1 MSESVTLARRASPLV
16 LGWKPVAVVGALAL
30 LAIAFHIFVIP
41 IDARFY
47 GLFDNATDLFVYRA
61 GGQVVLDGKPLYE
74 FPVSGRLSF
83 TYPPFSAVVFTVF
96 ALMTALIAKIVWW
109 AAIFAALVL
118 TVYLGMRTLGY
129 RADRRLAVFAAC
141 AAVCVTVLE
150 PVRTTIWL
158 GQINV
163 FLMFLILLDLVFLDL
178 LHPRSRLR
186 GIGVGIAA
194 GLKLTP
200 AFFVVYLLV
209 LRRWRAAAMAVVAF
223 GVTVAVGY
231 LVIGADAHQYWTTYM
246 TGESRIGRVDS
257 PANQSVNGF
266 MAQIL
271 AYFDIRRFS
280 HPAPGGPLFSAPD
293 WLWVPVALVAAILGL
308 WAAVVSYRR
317 GRRLL
322 SVSIAGMTAATV
334 SPFSWGH
341 HWVWVV
347 PLLVVAFDFAYRGS
361 LNGRRYWWRWL
372 APLAICALSF
382 SYWWNY
388 FGSGPHY
395 RADHII
401 AIGLFMMPRY
411 PDPGVLDRIAVILYS
426 GCYPLILLLTIIVTL
441 AAEFRA
447 RRADDLNEAI
457 ESSTS
462 STVAAEP
469 DSPTYPETI
478 ESSSGVESRSVPGT
492 APAESGARRAD
503 LATSTDL
510 ESSAQI
516 RHPA

>member
-1 MSESVTLARRASPLV
+1 MSASTSVDQRPSPLV
-16 LGWKPVAVVGALAL
+16 IGFKPVLAVAV
-30 LAIAFHIFVIP
+30 LAILAVIWHIFVIP
-41 IDARFY
+41 IGAQFN
-47 GLFDNATDLFVYRA
+47 GLFDNATDLYVYRA
-61 GGQVVLDGKPLYE
+61 GGRAVLDGRPLYE
-74 FPVSGRLSF
+74 YPVWGRLSF

-96 ALMTALIAKIVWW
+96 ALMSAVVAKIVWW
-109 AAIFAALVL
+109 AAILFALVA
-118 TVYLGMRTLGY
+118 TVFLGMRTLGY
-129 RADRRLAVFAAC
+129 KADRNLAVFA
-141 AAVCVTVLE
+141 VSGGICVTVLE

-163 FLMFLILLDLVFLDL
+163 FLMFIILLDLVFLDL

-186 GIGVGIAA
+186 GLGVGIAA

-209 LRRWRAAAMAVVAF
+209 LCRWRAAVMALVGFAI
-223 GVTVAVGY
+223 TVAIGF
-231 LVIGADAHQYWTTYM
+231 LVIGSDARQYWTTYV

-257 PANQSVNGF
+257 PANQSINGF
-266 MAQIL
+266 ISQML
-271 AYFDIRRFS
+271 AYFDVRRFS
-280 HPAPGGPLFSAPD
+280 QPAPVGPLFSAPD
-293 WLWVPVALVAAILGL
+293 WLWMPVALVAAILGL

-322 SVSIAGMTAATV
+322 SVTTAGMTAATV

-361 LNGRRYWWRWL
+361 IDGRRYWWRWL
-372 APLAICALSF
+372 APLTVCALSF

-388 FGSGPHY
+388 WGSGSRY
-395 RADHII
+395 GADHII

-411 PDPGVLDRIAVILYS
+411 PDPGVLDRIAVILYA

-441 AAEFRA
+441 VAEFRQ
-447 RRADDLNEAI
+447 RRVEASEEVTQPDTYSGDI
-457 ESSTS
+457 ESSG
-462 STVAAEP
+462 AADPSAP
-469 DSPTYPETI
+469 D
-478 ESSSGVESRSVPGT
+478 T
-492 APAESGARRAD
+492 AHAESGVLRAEV
-503 LATSTDL
+503 ATNTHL
-510 ESSAQI
+510 ESSTQV

>member
-1 MSESVTLARRASPLV
+1 MSASTTVDQRPSPLV
-16 LGWKPVAVVGALAL
+16 LGWKPVLAVGVLAVVAL
-30 LAIAFHIFVIP
+30 IWHIFVIP
-41 IDARFY
+41 IGAQFN
-47 GLFDNATDLFVYRA
+47 GLFDNATDLYVYRA
-61 GGQVVLDGKPLYE
+61 GGRVVLDGRPLYE
-74 FPVSGRLSF
+74 FPVWGRLSF
-83 TYPPFSAVVFTVF
+83 TYPPFSAVVFTLF
-96 ALMTALIAKIVWW
+96 ALMSALVAKIVWW
-109 AAIFAALVL
+109 VAIFLALVA

-129 RADRRLAVFAAC
+129 KADSKLAIFGVCGAI
-141 AAVCVTVLE
+141 CVTVLE

-163 FLMFLILLDLVFLDL
+163 FLMFIILLDLVFLDL

-186 GIGVGIAA
+186 GLGVGIAA

-209 LRRWRAAAMAVVAF
+209 LRRWRAAAMAVVGFAI
-223 GVTVAVGY
+223 TVVIGY
-231 LVIGADAHQYWTTYM
+231 LVIRADAHQYWTTYV

-266 MAQIL
+266 IAQML
-271 AYFDIRRFS
+271 AYFDVRRFS
-280 HPAPGGPLFSAPD
+280 EPAPVGPLFSPPD
-293 WLWVPVALVAAILGL
+293 WMWMPVALVAAILGL

-322 SVSIAGMTAATV
+322 SVTTAGMTAATV

-361 LNGRRYWWRWL
+361 IRGRRYWWRWL
-372 APLAICALSF
+372 APLTVGALSF

-388 FGSGPHY
+388 WGSGSHY
-395 RADHII
+395 GADHII
-401 AIGLFMMPRY
+401 AVGLFMMPRY
-411 PDPGVLDRIAVILYS
+411 PDPGVVDRITVILYS

-441 AAEFRA
+441 AAEFRQ
-447 RRADDLNEAI
+447 RRADARGEVTQPDTYPGHI
-457 ESSTS
+457 ESSGA
-462 STVAAEP
+462 V
-469 DSPTYPETI
+469 SPTASET
-478 ESSSGVESRSVPGT
+478 
-492 APAESGARRAD
+492 ANAESGVLRAD
-503 LATSTDL
+503 VATNTHL
-510 ESSAQI
+510 ESSTQI